1 MHLPMTLSCSGPET
15 IETDDLLFCSFPLW
29 LLFRAEEVDV
39 ERRMADTGPVPGTAS
54 RCFAEPS

>member
-1 MHLPMTLSCSGPET
+1 MTLSCSGPET

-39 ERRMADTGPVPGTAS
+39 ERRMADTGPVPGTANS
-54 RCFAEPS
+54 CFAEPS